1 MRAVVEVL
9 KGLLLGL
16 VRLRAGEGGRL
27 VADVGRH
34 SGVLGE
40 GDRAVVDRPRVP
52 EDEVSRVGADLLPVA
67 TFFVNH
73 PLQHL
78 GIVQVRVGAGPASL
92 GLEVVKLEEALVV
105 L

>member
-16 VRLRAGEGGRL
+16 VRLRAGEGGGL

-34 SGVLGE
+34 SSVLGE

-52 EDEVSRVGADLLPVA
+52 EDKIPRVGADLLPIA
-67 TFFVNH
+67 AFLFDH
-73 PLQHL
+73 PL
-78 GIVQVRVGAGPASL
+78 
-92 GLEVVKLEEALVV
+92 
-105 L
+105 